1 MRIITIS
8 REFGS
13 GGRELGKRIADLL
26 SIDYYDKEIIS
37 AVAENKGLDTDYTE
51 SILEHPV
58 WQTVP
63 LHFRSSF
70 PSANALQPQPNQA
83 MQTSLLLEQKRV
95 IESIAKAGRD
105 CVIVGRNADF
115 LLKDYEPFCIFVCA
129 GMEAKIRRCIER
141 APENEKL
148 SHQEIQRR
156 IRNIDKGR
164 RQTRDIIAG
173 APWGECGGY
182 HLTVNTTGW
191 DLKELA
197 PAVADFAVRWFER
210 THQN

>member
-26 SIDYYDKEIIS
+26 SIDYYDKEIIG
-37 AVAENKGLDTDYTE
+37 AVAENKGLDADYTE
-51 SILEHPV
+51 EILEHPV

-63 LHFRSSF
+63 LHYRSSF
-70 PSANALQPQPNQA
+70 PSLNSMQPNQM
-83 MQTSLLLEQKRV
+83 MQTNLLLEQKRV

-105 CVIVGRNADF
+105 CVIVGRNADY
-115 LLKDYEPFCIFVCA
+115 LLKDYHPFCMFVCA
-129 GMEAKIRRCIER
+129 DMDAKVQRCIER
-141 APENEKL
+141 APENEHL
-148 SHQEIQRR
+148 SHQEIKRR

-164 RQTRDIIAG
+164 KQTRDIIAG
-173 APWGECGGY
+173 SPWGECGAY

-210 THQN
+210 TK

>member
-13 GGRELGKRIADLL
+13 GGRELGKRLADLL
-26 SIDYYDKEIIS
+26 SSDYYDKEIIG
-37 AVAENKGLDTDYTE
+37 AVAENKGLDTDFTE

-70 PSANALQPQPNQA
+70 PGASTMQPNQM

-115 LLKDYEPFCIFVCA
+115 LLKDYRPFCIFVCA
-129 GMEAKIRRCIER
+129 DMDAKVQRCIER
-141 APENEKL
+141 APENEHL
-148 SHQEIQRR
+148 SHQEIRRR
-156 IRNIDKGR
+156 IRSIDKGR
-164 RQTRDIIAG
+164 KQTREIIAG
-173 APWGECGGY
+173 TPWGECGAY

-191 DLKELA
+191 DMKELA

-210 THQN
+210 TQA

>member
-1 MRIITIS
+1 MKIITVS

-26 SIDYYDKEIIS
+26 SFDYYDKEIIG
-37 AVAENKGLDTDYTE
+37 AVAENKGLDADYTE
-51 SILEHPV
+51 GILEHPV
-58 WQTVP
+58 WQAVP

-70 PSANALQPQPNQA
+70 PSAGSMQPNQM

-115 LLKDYEPFCIFVCA
+115 LLKEYQPFCIFVCA
-129 GMEAKIRRCIER
+129 DMEAKVRRCIER
-141 APENEKL
+141 ASENENL
-148 SHQEIQRR
+148 SHQEIRRR
-156 IRNIDKGR
+156 IRSIDKGR
-164 RQTRDIIAG
+164 KQTREIIAG
-173 APWGECGGY
+173 TPWGECGAY

-197 PAVADFAVRWFER
+197 PAVTDFAMRWFER
-210 THQN
+210 SKL

>member
-13 GGRELGKRIADLL
+13 GGRELGKRLADLL
-26 SIDYYDKEIIS
+26 SYDYYDKEIIG

-51 SILEHPV
+51 NILEHPV

-70 PSANALQPQPNQA
+70 PGASAMQPNQM

-115 LLKDYEPFCIFVCA
+115 LLKDYQPFCMFVCA
-129 GMEAKIRRCIER
+129 DMDAKVQRCIER
-141 APENEKL
+141 APENENL
-148 SHQEIQRR
+148 SHQEIRRR

-164 RQTRDIIAG
+164 KQTREIIAG
-173 APWGECGGY
+173 TPWGECGAY

-191 DLKELA
+191 DMKELA

-210 THQN
+210 TKA

>member
-1 MRIITIS
+1 MKVITIS

-26 SIDYYDKEIIS
+26 SIDYYDKEIIG
-37 AVAENKGLDTDYTE
+37 AVAANKGLDADYTE
-51 SILEHPV
+51 GILEHPV

-70 PSANALQPQPNQA
+70 PSASAMQPNQM

-115 LLKDYEPFCIFVCA
+115 LLKEYQPFCIFVCA
-129 GMEAKIRRCIER
+129 EMDAKIQRCIER
-141 APENEKL
+141 APENENL
-148 SHQEIQRR
+148 SHQEIGRR
-156 IRNIDKGR
+156 IRSIDKGR
-164 RQTRDIIAG
+164 KQTRDIIAG
-173 APWGECGGY
+173 SPWGECGAY

-210 THQN
+210 SKQ